1 MPTASYT
8 LSPSALF
15 RKAWAIA
22 RAGARRFG
30 GRPRSYL
37 SAALKQAWAE
47 AKSLAATVAAQRA
60 RVLAEL
66 AKIRAEF
73 SPLGVARRRRAEAA
87 LEVEFASRRDARPDA
102 RLPATVG
109 QRLRPCGEGRVMAA
123 VNMAYT
129 TAPASVPAGYLPDE
143 DDLAQMAQV
152 HAIHDVLDLCPALP
166 LDARLALLDH
176 AWLLLGGNGQPASE
190 PRRVA

>member
-1 MPTASYT
+1 MPTASHI

-30 GRPRSYL
+30 GRSRSYL

-87 LEVEFASRRDARPDA
+87 LEVELASHRAEMRARMLA
-102 RLPATVG
+102 YR
-109 QRLRPCGEGRVMAA
+109 QRWGSDS
-123 VNMAYT
+123 
-129 TAPASVPAGYLPDE
+129 APA
-143 DDLAQMAQV
+143 
-152 HAIHDVLDLCPALP
+152 
-166 LDARLALLDH
+166 ARA
-176 AWLLLGGNGQPASE
+176 A
-190 PRRVA
+190 